1 MIFWE
6 IAEIGVRRLDEISV
20 DNSLVVDP
28 LGRVWYTGG
37 AVSLQQKEN
46 EKWLSQNAM
55 NVML

>member
-1 MIFWE
+1 MIFGE
-6 IAEIGVRRLDEISV
+6 IAERGVRRRDEISV

-46 EKWLSQNAM
+46 ENG
-55 NVML
+55 

>member
-1 MIFWE
+1 MVFE
-6 IAEIGVRRLDEISV
+6 ETAERGMRRLDEISV

-46 EKWLSQNAM
+46 ENG
-55 NVML
+55 